1 MSTAE
6 QIDKRIGDLENAIFG
21 VRGSG
26 GLLEQLSGLRRD
38 FRHWRE
44 EDAEKRVASQ
54 RAAVLALGA
63 ACCALLAVIA
73 TLIGVI
79 VR

>member
-1 MSTAE
+1 VTTAE
-6 QIDKRIGDLENAIFG
+6 RVDKRLADLEATIFG

-26 GLLEQLSGLRRD
+26 GLLDQLSGLRRD
-38 FRHWRE
+38 FRGWRE

-54 RAAVLALGA
+54 RAAVIALGS

-79 VR
+79 VK